1 MEKKLNIKQLCIET
15 LSFSAKN
22 FFLLAFFSILLFL
35 ASYLSI
41 KYAFKHQTTMLC
53 LYGCFCYFFYYTFI
67 SLYYEQKPLFT
78 SEKVVNSLIKAAI
91 IFSLSL
97 LAVIC
102 GHLTVVLLKYMS
114 QWLIGFPDVYT
125 LLKNTYGF
133 LNGSAL
139 GRFLLYV
146 PVIILLTFTFFIPG
160 FAWISV
166 LNGGDSSL
174 MSAFSKAQ
182 GNYMK
187 IILLLLVLFTVLPV
201 VFTFL
206 FSHKTIYLSLSHTIV
221 SMIQLVFYIRLYDF
235 FYQD

>member
-15 LSFSAKN
+15 LSFTARN
-22 FFLLAFFSILLFL
+22 FLLLLLFSSVSFL
-35 ASYLSI
+35 ASFLSF
-41 KYAFKHQTTMLC
+41 KYAFKHQISMLC

-67 SLYYEQKPLFT
+67 TLYYEQKPLFT
-78 SEKVVNSLIKAAI
+78 SEKVVNSLIKAAV
-91 IFSLSL
+91 IFSFSL
-97 LAVIC
+97 FAVIC
-102 GHLTVVLLKYMS
+102 GHLLVSLLKHMS

-146 PVIILLTFTFFIPG
+146 PVIVLLTFTFFIPG
-160 FAWISV
+160 FAWISA
-166 LNGGDSSL
+166 LNGGDTSL
-174 MSAFSKAQ
+174 MSAFSKTH
-182 GNYMK
+182 GNYIK
-187 IILLLLVLFTVLPV
+187 IVLLLLVLFTVLPV
-201 VFTFL
+201 VFAFV
-206 FSHKTIYLSLSHTIV
+206 FSQKTVCLALSHTIV